1 MNQTQLSARLEAQLD
16 AIEKLQM
23 QPGNELLIAQLHQT
37 YEAFQAFSR
46 VQSDVCLIIDENGF
60 YVDMYGDIELLH
72 ESDIIGKHLGDI
84 LPVDKLKK
92 ITDVIDDVLK
102 SKAVHTFEFE
112 SIPKSL
118 EFTDSLTFEFRAVAL
133 ERYEVTDPD
142 KKHVLFQGKNI
153 TESKKTQHILQE
165 KEARLSL
172 AALSNGIGVWDWNL
186 LTQVVVWDDSMFE
199 LYKIS
204 KDITEDIFEVWK
216 NSIYPDDFERVIDE
230 LQIAISGESPFDTE
244 YRICHFDGEIIH
256 VKAVAKVFTDENKNP
271 IRMLGT
277 NIDITEIKN
286 TQEKLKLAANVFTYS
301 SQTIMITDAK
311 GQILEVNDSFT
322 QMIGYERHEVLG
334 KKPSILRSGRHSNDF
349 YQAMWKQLLEKG
361 YWRGEIWNC
370 RKNGEIYPGTLTIS
384 SVCDESDNVINYVG
398 LITDMSQV
406 KDHQGQ
412 LEYMAYYDS
421 LTDLPNRTLLSDRL
435 VQAMANC
442 QRYGKLLAVGFLD
455 LDGFKEVNDQYGHE
469 VGDQLLVVISRRMKE
484 ILRESDTLAR
494 LGGDEF
500 VAVFTE
506 LHQVTECEVI
516 LNRLLNF
523 VSRPVILPGS
533 NIELQV
539 TASIGVV
546 IYPQD
551 DADADLLIRHADQ
564 AMYIAKQE
572 GKNRYHIFDTQQN
585 RALQTQFDKL
595 QRIRFALNNDEFEL
609 FYQPKVNMKTGIVV
623 GVEALIRWFHPEN
636 GMIPPNDFLP
646 AIENHPLSLELD
658 EWVINSALKQIE
670 IWQSSGLEISVSVNI
685 SAQQLQQ
692 SNFTER
698 LQLILESYPNVSPN
712 LLELEVLETIG
723 MSDVN
728 NASEIMN
735 ACMKLGVSFALDDF
749 GTGYSSLTY
758 LRRLPANL
766 VKVDQS
772 FVRNMLEDPDD
783 LAIVE
788 SVIALA
794 KSFKREVIAEGVES
808 IEHGVALLQLGCVL
822 AQGYGIAR
830 PMPAKALPEWTTIW
844 RSDESWWN
852 VAVH

>member
-1 MNQTQLSARLEAQLD
+1 MNQIQLSARLEAQLE
-16 AIEKLQM
+16 AIEKLKM
-23 QPGNELLIAQLHQT
+23 QSGNEQLIAQLRQT
-37 YEAFQAFSR
+37 YEAFKAFSR
-46 VQSDVCLIIDENGF
+46 VQSDLCLIIDEHGF
-60 YVDMYGDIELLH
+60 YVDVYGDIQLLH
-72 ESDIIGKHLGDI
+72 ESDVIGKHLSDI
-84 LPVDKLKK
+84 LPTEKLKQ
-92 ITDVIDDVLK
+92 ITDVIEEVLK

-112 SIPKSL
+112 SIPKPP
-118 EFTDSLTFEFRAVAL
+118 EYTDSLTFEFRGVAL
-133 ERYEVTDPD
+133 EHYQVTNPG
-142 KKHVLFQGKNI
+142 KQHVLFQGRDI
-153 TESKKTQHILQE
+153 TESKKTQLILQE

-172 AALSNGIGVWDWNL
+172 ATLSNGIGVWDWDL
-186 LTQVVVWDDSMFE
+186 LTQKVVWDDSMFA
-199 LYKIS
+199 LYNIS
-204 KDITEDIFEVWK
+204 KDITDDIFEVWK
-216 NSIYPDDFERVIDE
+216 NSIHPDDFERVIDE
-230 LQIAISGESPFDTE
+230 LQIAIVGESPFDTE
-244 YRICHFDGEIIH
+244 YRVCQHDGEVIY
-256 VKAVAKVFTDENKNP
+256 VKAIAKVFTDNDNNP

-301 SQTIMITDAK
+301 SQTIMITDAE
-311 GQILEVNDSFT
+311 GEILEVNDSFT
-322 QMIGYERHEVLG
+322 QMIGYERDEVLG
-334 KKPSILRSGRHSNDF
+334 KKPNILRSGRHSDDF
-349 YQAMWKQLLEKG
+349 YRVMWEQLLEKG
-361 YWRGEIWNC
+361 YWRGEIWNS

-384 SVCDESDNVINYVG
+384 SVCNESNKVVNYVG

-435 VQAMANC
+435 TQAMVNC
-442 QRYGKLLAVGFLD
+442 QRYGKLLAVAFLD
-455 LDGFKEVNDQYGHE
+455 LDGFKKVNDQYGHD

-506 LHQVTECEVI
+506 LNQVTECEVI
-516 LNRLLNF
+516 LSRLLNF
-523 VSRPVILPGS
+523 VSRPVILPRS
-533 NIELQV
+533 NIEVQV
-539 TASIGVV
+539 SASIGVV

-564 AMYIAKQE
+564 AMYLAKQE

-595 QRIRFALNNDEFEL
+595 QRIQFALNNNEFEL
-609 FYQPKVNMKTGIVV
+609 YYQPKVNMKTGIVV

-646 AIENHPLSLELD
+646 IIENHPLSLELD
-658 EWVINSALKQIE
+658 EWVINRALQQIE
-670 IWQSSGLEISVSVNI
+670 IWQALGLDISVSVNI

-692 SNFTER
+692 NNFTER
-698 LQLILESYPNVSPN
+698 LEALLESHPNVPPK

-728 NASEIMN
+728 NASEIMD

-772 FVRNMLEDPDD
+772 FVRDMLEDPDD

-788 SVIALA
+788 GIIALA

-830 PMPAKALPEWTTIW
+830 PMPAKAFSEWTTNW
-844 RSDESWWN
+844 RSDASWCN

>member
-1 MNQTQLSARLEAQLD
+1 MNQTQLSARLEAQLE
-16 AIEKLQM
+16 AIEKLKM
-23 QPGNELLIAQLHQT
+23 QPGNEALIAQLCQT
-37 YEAFQAFSR
+37 YESFQAFSR
-46 VQSDVCLIIDENGF
+46 VQCDLCLIIDENGF
-60 YVDMYGDIELLH
+60 YVDIYGDIELLH
-72 ESDIIGKHLGDI
+72 QSDIIGKHLGDI

-92 ITDVIDDVLK
+92 VTDMMDEVLK
-102 SKAVHTFEFE
+102 SKEVFTFEFE
-112 SIPKSL
+112 SFSKLP
-118 EFTDSLTFEFRAVAL
+118 EFNDALTFEFRAVTIEHYL
-133 ERYEVTDPD
+133 VTDPD
-142 KKHVLFQGKNI
+142 KKHVLFQGRNI
-153 TESKKTQHILQE
+153 TESKKIQHKLQE

-172 AALSNGIGVWDWNL
+172 AASNNGIGVWDWDL
-186 LTQVVVWDDSMFE
+186 LTKLVVWDDSMFS
-199 LYKIS
+199 LYKIA
-204 KDITEDIFEVWK
+204 KDIKEDLFEVWK
-216 NSIYPDDFERVIDE
+216 NLIHLDDFERVIDE
-230 LQIAISGESPFDTE
+230 LQIAIAGDSPFDTE
-244 YRICHFDGEIIH
+244 YRICHSDGEIIH
-256 VKAVAKVFTDENKNP
+256 IKAVAKIFTDENNNP

-301 SQTIMITDAK
+301 SQTIMITDAEGK
-311 GQILEVNDSFT
+311 ILEVNDSFT

-334 KKPSILRSGRHSNDF
+334 KKPNILRSGRHSNDF
-349 YQAMWKQLLEKG
+349 YQAMWEQLLAKG

-384 SVCDESDNVINYVG
+384 SVCDESDNVVNYVG

-435 VQAMANC
+435 TQAMANC
-442 QRYGKLLAVGFLD
+442 QRHGKLLAVGFLD
-455 LDGFKEVNDQYGHE
+455 LDGFKQVNDQYGHE
-469 VGDQLLVVISRRMKE
+469 IGDQLLVVISRRMKE
-484 ILRESDTLAR
+484 ILRGSDTLAR

-500 VAVFTE
+500 VAVFTD
-506 LHQVTECEVI
+506 LNQITECEVI

-523 VSRPVILPGS
+523 VSRPVILSGS
-533 NIELQV
+533 NIVLQIS
-539 TASIGVV
+539 ASIGVV

-564 AMYIAKQE
+564 AMYLAKQE

-585 RALQTQFDKL
+585 RALQSQFDKL

-609 FYQPKVNMKTGIVV
+609 FYQPKVNMKTGSIV

-658 EWVINSALKQIE
+658 EWVINRALNQIE
-670 IWQSSGLEISVSVNI
+670 IWQSSGLEIPVSVNI
-685 SAQQLQQ
+685 SAHQLQQ
-692 SNFTER
+692 NNFTER
-698 LQLILESYPNVSPN
+698 LQSLLESHPKVRPN

-766 VKVDQS
+766 VKIDQS
-772 FVRNMLEDPDD
+772 FVRDMLEDPDD

-788 SVIALA
+788 SIIALA

-808 IEHGVALLQLGCVL
+808 IEHGVALLELGCVL

-830 PMPAKALPEWTTIW
+830 PMPAKALSEWTTTW
-844 RSDESWWN
+844 RSDASWCD